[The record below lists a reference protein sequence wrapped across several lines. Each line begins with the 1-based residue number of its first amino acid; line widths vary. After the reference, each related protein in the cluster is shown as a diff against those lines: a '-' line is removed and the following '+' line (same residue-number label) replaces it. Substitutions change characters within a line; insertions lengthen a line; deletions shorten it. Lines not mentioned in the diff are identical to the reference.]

1 MGTNNFLE
9 LLFILATGYTL
20 GIILIRYL
28 FKKSILS
35 KIMILWIINVG
46 AVEALSKINCFL
58 PEQVPLFVTL
68 PIGIAVSIVLFIL
81 TVRIIKKP
89 LHASI
94 ESIKSISEGNLN
106 IQIGQ
111 EYISRNDE
119 LGILNTAI
127 VKLSENLRNTIEN
140 IKTNAATLNSASK
153 ELNSS
158 SSYLSQSAVEQAEAL
173 DQISH
178 NLNEMLSKLKEN
190 SNQASHTREQALA
203 SNTNIKEGNISAQ
216 SALEK
221 MGEISEKIKIINDI
235 SFQTNILALNAAVE
249 AARAGTY
256 GKGFAVVAAEVKRL
270 AERSNMAADE
280 IIDVSNNGM
289 VVVQHAINKLI
300 EAGPQID
307 HTTRLVSE
315 IAQASVHQIENA
327 NDINQAVIK
336 LNEVTHNNAAVSEQ
350 LTTSADQLT
359 QQAAHLIEMINFFK
373 TEETGS

>member
-1 MGTNNFLE
+1 MGTNNLLE

-89 LHASI
+89 LHTSI

-111 EYISRNDE
+111 EYITRNDE
-119 LGILNTAI
+119 LGILNNAI

-280 IIDVSNNGM
+280 IIDVSNNGT

>member
-1 MGTNNFLE
+1 MGTNNLLE

-89 LHASI
+89 LHTSI

-111 EYISRNDE
+111 EYITRNDE

-190 SNQASHTREQALA
+190 SNQASHTREQAMA

-280 IIDVSNNGM
+280 IIDVSNNGT